1 MSMLR
6 TVMLTVALIAG
17 TTSLTMAQN
26 SPGATGDNT
35 MPPSSYLGPGAYPSY
50 NSANFQRPAN
60 ANNTMTPSGYLG
72 PGAYPSY
79 NAANFQRPANA
90 SNEMPPSGYLGPAA
104 YPSYKSSNFQQA
116 ANPAVTGG
124 RRHSGHGRH

>member
-35 MPPSSYLGPGAYPSY
+35 MPPS
-50 NSANFQRPAN
+50 R
-60 ANNTMTPSGYLG
+60 
-72 PGAYPSY
+72 
-79 NAANFQRPANA
+79 
-90 SNEMPPSGYLGPAA
+90 YLGPAA

-124 RRHSGHGRH
+124 RRHSGRGRH